1 MYDPSEALLQ
11 LGLYDYVWG
20 NPALLQT
27 YNANVQAAKAR
38 KEQQDYN
45 ALWKNIELA
54 KLRNEENKRKSIAKA
69 TAEAKVTQLL
79 DGYGYKTPQQ
89 RAYIDKQI
97 ALAVGEG
104 ELDPRVIEVYKKEA
118 VNNANEEMAEQ
129 SAKNAVLDPIKQ
141 EIRLHGLY
149 SSAPT
154 DWKDI
159 KGDAAK
165 AIQTKLGFTGKDLD
179 GILGKKSI
187 AAIERWNN
195 YHPEDPITQPNDL
208 ADILNRIDALE
219 YNYKGKKKFS
229 PAELDDLRKLVY
241 GGEDPTAS
249 NRKNWDD
256 WARGQ
261 AQSDAEKARADNK
274 LTNSAQTAIATNA
287 TPSSLSEDVIAKIGA
302 LGYTWD
308 SANKKWKRK
317 GAK

>member
-27 YNANVQAAKAR
+27 YNANVQADKAR
-38 KEQQDYN
+38 KEQQAYN
-45 ALWKNIELA
+45 SIWKNIELA
-54 KLRNEENKRKSIAKA
+54 KLRNEENKRKSIAKS

-97 ALAVGEG
+97 DLAVKEG
-104 ELDPRVIEVYKKEA
+104 ELNPHVIALYKKEA
-118 VNNANEEMAEQ
+118 VDNANEEMAETA
-129 SAKNAVLDPIKQ
+129 AKNAVLDPIKQ

-187 AAIERWNN
+187 AAIEAWNKE
-195 YHPEDPITQPNDL
+195 HPEDQITQPNDS
-208 ADILNRIDALE
+208 ADMLGRIDALE
-219 YNYKGKKKFS
+219 YDFGGQKKKFN
-229 PAELDDLRKLVY
+229 PAELDELRKLVY
-241 GGEDPTAS
+241 GGDDPTATR
-249 NRKNWDD
+249 RKSWDD
-256 WARGQ
+256 FYQDLAKQKAKER
-261 AQSDAEKARADNK
+261 AEQLKKDKARLAELQKVIDANYK
-274 LTNSAQTAIATNA
+274 LSATEEAEYNA
-287 TPSSLSEDVIAKIGA
+287 LKAKG
-302 LGYTWD
+302 L
-308 SANKKWKRK
+308 
-317 GAK
+317 

>member
-1 MYDPSEALLQ
+1 MIDPLLQ

-27 YNANVQAAKAR
+27 YNANVQADKAR
-38 KEQQDYN
+38 REQQEYN
-45 ALWKNIELA
+45 SIWKNIELA
-54 KLRNEENKRKSIAKA
+54 KLRNEENKRKSIAKS

-97 ALAVGEG
+97 DLAVAEG
-104 ELDPRVIEVYKKEA
+104 ELNPRVIEVYKKEA

-149 SSAPT
+149 SSAPAE
-154 DWKDI
+154 WKDI

-165 AIQTKLGFTGKDLD
+165 SIQTKLGFTGKDLD

-187 AAIERWNN
+187 AAIEAWNKD
-195 YHPEDPITQPNDL
+195 HPEDPITQPNDL
-208 ADILNRIDALE
+208 ADMLGRIDTLE
-219 YNYKGKKKFS
+219 YDFGGQKKKFN
-229 PAELDDLRKLVY
+229 PAELDELRKLVY
-241 GGEDPTAS
+241 GGEDPTAA

-256 WARGQ
+256 WARNQ
-261 AQSDAEKARADNK
+261 AQSEAEKARAEKK
-274 LTNSAQTAIATNA
+274 LIKSAKTAIASNTP
-287 TPSSLSEDVIAKIGA
+287 PSSLSEDVITKIGE

-308 SANKKWKRK
+308 SANKKWKLK

>member
-1 MYDPSEALLQ
+1 MIDPLLQ

-20 NPALLQT
+20 DPTLLQT
-27 YNANVQAAKAR
+27 YNSNIQADKAR
-38 KEQQDYN
+38 KEQQEYN
-45 ALWKNIELA
+45 SIWKNIELA
-54 KLRNEENKRKSIAKA
+54 KLRNEENKRKSIAKS

-97 ALAVGEG
+97 DLAVAEG
-104 ELDPRVIEVYKKEA
+104 ELHPRVIDLYKKEA
-118 VNNANEEMAEQ
+118 IDNANEEMAETA
-129 SAKNAVLDPIKQ
+129 AKNAVLDPIKQ

-149 SSAPT
+149 SSAPK

-187 AAIERWNN
+187 AAIEAWNKE
-195 YHPEDPITQPNDL
+195 HPEDQITQPNDL
-208 ADILNRIDALE
+208 ADMLGRIDTLE
-219 YNYKGKKKFS
+219 YDFKGQKKKFN
-229 PAELDDLRKLVY
+229 PAEQDELRKLVY

-261 AQSDAEKARADNK
+261 AQSEAEAARKKKKIHDRAVEVVTKN
-274 LTNSAQTAIATNA
+274 LAPSAFNYD
-287 TPSSLSEDVIAKIGA
+287 EDVLTEISNM
-302 LGYTWD
+302 GYTRRNNQWL
-308 SANKKWKRK
+308 KR

>member
-27 YNANVQAAKAR
+27 YNANVQADKAR
-38 KEQQDYN
+38 KEQQAYN
-45 ALWKNIELA
+45 SIWKNIELA
-54 KLRNEENKRKSIAKA
+54 KLRNEENKRKSIAKS

-97 ALAVGEG
+97 DLAVLEG
-104 ELDPRVIEVYKKEA
+104 ELDPRKIALYKQDA
-118 VNNANEEMAEQ
+118 IDNANEEMAETA
-129 SAKNAVLDPIKQ
+129 AKNAVLDPIKQ

-154 DWKDI
+154 EWKDI

-195 YHPEDPITQPNDL
+195 YHPEDQITQPNDL
-208 ADILNRIDALE
+208 DDILKRIDALE
-219 YNYKGKKKFS
+219 YDFKGEKKKYN
-229 PAELDDLRKLVY
+229 PAELDELRKLVY
-241 GGEDPTAS
+241 GGDDPTATR
-249 NRKNWDD
+249 RKSWDD
-256 WARGQ
+256 FYQDLAKQ
-261 AQSDAEKARADNK
+261 KARERAEQLKKDKARLAELQKVLDANYK
-274 LTNSAQTAIATNA
+274 LSATEEAEYNA
-287 TPSSLSEDVIAKIGA
+287 LKAKG
-302 LGYTWD
+302 L
-308 SANKKWKRK
+308 
-317 GAK
+317 

>member
-27 YNANVQAAKAR
+27 YNANIQADKAR
-38 KEQQDYN
+38 KEQQAYN
-45 ALWKNIELA
+45 SIWKNIELA
-54 KLRNEENKRKSIAKA
+54 KLRNEENKRKTVAKA

-89 RAYIDKQI
+89 RDYIDKQI

-118 VNNANEEMAEQ
+118 VDNANEEMAETA
-129 SAKNAVLDPIKQ
+129 AKNAVLDPLKQ

-154 DWKDI
+154 EWKDI

-187 AAIERWNN
+187 AAIEAWNKD
-195 YHPEDPITQPNDL
+195 HPEDQIKQPNDL
-208 ADILNRIDALE
+208 ADILSRIDALE
-219 YNYKGKKKFS
+219 YDYKGEKKKYN
-229 PAELDDLRKLVY
+229 PAELDELRKLVY
-241 GGEDPTAS
+241 GGEDPTAT

-261 AQSDAEKARADNK
+261 AQSEAEKEREEKKKADKYQQMYLQKKSLTAEQDK
-274 LTNSAQTAIATNA
+274 LR
-287 TPSSLSEDVIAKIGA
+287 
-302 LGYTWD
+302 
-308 SANKKWKRK
+308 RK
-317 GAK
+317 YHK

>member
-27 YNANVQAAKAR
+27 YNANIQADKAR
-38 KEQQDYN
+38 REQQEYN
-45 ALWKNIELA
+45 TLWKNIELA

-89 RAYIDKQI
+89 RDYIDKQI

-104 ELDPRVIEVYKKEA
+104 ELDPREIEVYKKEA
-118 VNNANEEMAEQ
+118 VDNANEEMAETA
-129 SAKNAVLDPIKQ
+129 AKNAVLDPLKQ

-149 SSAPT
+149 TSAPT
-154 DWKDI
+154 EWKDI

-187 AAIERWNN
+187 AAIEAWNKD
-195 YHPEDPITQPNDL
+195 HPEDQQIKQPNDL
-208 ADILNRIDALE
+208 ADMLSRIDTLE
-219 YNYKGKKKFS
+219 YDYKGKKKFS
-229 PAELDDLRKLVY
+229 PAELDELRKLVY
-241 GGEDPTAS
+241 GGEDPTAA

-256 WARGQ
+256 WARSQ
-261 AQSDAEKARADNK
+261 AQSEAEKKRAARLEWKNV
-274 LTNSAQTAIATNA
+274 LTRSKEKGY
-287 TPSSLSEDVIAKIGA
+287 TPSTADKDTAKKFGF
-302 LGYTWD
+302 YWD
-308 SANKKWKRK
+308 KKLQQFVK
-317 GAK
+317 

>member
-27 YNANVQAAKAR
+27 YNANVQADKAR
-38 KEQQDYN
+38 KEQQEYN
-45 ALWKNIELA
+45 SIWKNIELA
-54 KLRNEENKRKSIAKA
+54 KMRNEENKRKSIAKS

-97 ALAVGEG
+97 DLAVAEG
-104 ELDPRVIEVYKKEA
+104 ELNPRVIELYKKEA
-118 VNNANEEMAEQ
+118 VDNANEEMAEQ
-129 SAKNAVLDPIKQ
+129 AAKNAVLDPIKQ

-165 AIQTKLGFTGKDLD
+165 NIQSKLGFTGKDLD

-187 AAIERWNN
+187 AAIEAWNKE
-195 YHPEDPITQPNDL
+195 HPEDQITQPNDL
-208 ADILNRIDALE
+208 ADMLGRIDALE
-219 YNYKGKKKFS
+219 YDFGGQKKKFN
-229 PAELDDLRKLVY
+229 PAELDELRKLVY
-241 GGEDPTAS
+241 GGDDPTAS
-249 NRKNWDD
+249 KRKSWDD
-256 WARGQ
+256 FYQDLAKQ
-261 AQSDAEKARADNK
+261 KAKEKAEQLKKDKARLAELQKIIDANYK
-274 LTNSAQTAIATNA
+274 LSATEEAEYNA
-287 TPSSLSEDVIAKIGA
+287 LKAKG
-302 LGYTWD
+302 L
-308 SANKKWKRK
+308 
-317 GAK
+317 

>member
-27 YNANVQAAKAR
+27 YNANVQADKAR
-38 KEQQDYN
+38 KEQQAYN
-45 ALWKNIELA
+45 SIWKNIELA
-54 KLRNEENKRKSIAKA
+54 KMRNEENKRKSIAKS

-89 RAYIDKQI
+89 RAYIDRQI
-97 ALAVGEG
+97 DLAVEEG
-104 ELDPRVIEVYKKEA
+104 ELNPRVIKLYKKEA
-118 VNNANEEMAEQ
+118 VDNANEEMAER
-129 SAKNAVLDPIKQ
+129 SAKNAVLDPLKQ

-149 SSAPT
+149 SSAPK

-187 AAIERWNN
+187 AAIEAWNN
-195 YHPEDPITQPNDL
+195 YHPEDQITQPNDL
-208 ADILNRIDALE
+208 ADMLGRIDALE
-219 YNYKGKKKFS
+219 YDYKGKKKFS
-229 PAELDDLRKLVY
+229 PAELDELRKMVY
-241 GGEDPTAS
+241 GGDDPTAV
-249 NRKNWDD
+249 NRENWKS
-256 WARGQ
+256 WARSQ
-261 AQSDAEKARADNK
+261 AQSDAENARKQKK
-274 LTNSAQTAIATNA
+274 LTNSAQDAIESNS
-287 TPSSLSEDVIAKIGA
+287 TPSSLSEDVITKIGE

-308 SANKKWKRK
+308 SANKTWKRK